1 MRMRYLQGSRT
12 SYPVDTR
19 QCLDSPQVVV
29 SAVLLNE
36 ASRYVWFLKG
46 VMKEIIIVIGWER
59 AEGFLLGEEKN
70 GQRSE
75 KEEEERKDE
84 KKNENGCTQLGK
96 RIVC

>member
-1 MRMRYLQGSRT
+1 
-12 SYPVDTR
+12 
-19 QCLDSPQVVV
+19 
-29 SAVLLNE
+29 
-36 ASRYVWFLKG
+36 
-46 VMKEIIIVIGWER
+46 MKEIIIVIGWER
-59 AEGFLLGEEKN
+59 AEGLLLGEEKN